1 VMILRQCY
9 AVVILDYSPFDPGNK
24 RPRS

>member
-1 VMILRQCY
+1 MILRQCY
-9 AVVILDYSPFDPGNK
+9 AAVILDYSPFDPGNE